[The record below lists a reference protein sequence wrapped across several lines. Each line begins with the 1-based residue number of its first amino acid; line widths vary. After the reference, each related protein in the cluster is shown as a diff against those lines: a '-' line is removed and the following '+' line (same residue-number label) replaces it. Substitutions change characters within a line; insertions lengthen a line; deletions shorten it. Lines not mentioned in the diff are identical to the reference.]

1 MKLEIRIT
9 GDSKEDLIESL
20 EEVKRLVKI
29 GNLEGYDQNI
39 SGGFYFD
46 IDGNYEHTNYEE

>member
-9 GDSKEDLIESL
+9 GDSKEDLLESL
-20 EEVKRLVKI
+20 EEVQRLVKI
-29 GNLEGYDQNI
+29 GNREGYDQNI

-46 IDGNYEHTNYEE
+46 IDDFEHTNYEK